1 MDSSTHHLEMITGLY
16 AITPATSQSEQLYQ
30 QVEAALTGGAQVV
43 QYRDKSLDSQRR
55 RREASALLARCRAH
69 GRLLIINDD
78 VDLAVEIGAD
88 GVHLGREDGDIA
100 AARRQLGPTALIGA
114 TCHQRL
120 DWAEEA
126 VAAGASHVAFG
137 RFFASRS
144 KPLAPAAPIEL
155 LRLARQRL
163 RVPIVAIGGITLDNA
178 CTLIEAGAD
187 AIALIEGLFGS
198 SDIHGRAAQLQQLFT
213 DPQAPRP

>member
-1 MDSSTHHLEMITGLY
+1 M
-16 AITPATSQSEQLYQ
+16 
-30 QVEAALTGGAQVV
+30 
-43 QYRDKSLDSQRR
+43 
-55 RREASALLARCRAH
+55 
-69 GRLLIINDD
+69 
-78 VDLAVEIGAD
+78 
-88 GVHLGREDGDIA
+88 
-100 AARRQLGPTALIGA
+100 IGA
-114 TCHQRL
+114 TCHQRF

-126 VAAGASHVAFG
+126 VAAGASYVAFG
-137 RFFASRS
+137 RFFASRN

-213 DPQAPRP
+213 DQQAPRP